1 MNNMQRLA
9 THDNRNCK
17 LFADTVTSLMSSQ
30 DFYGR
35 LYHAVNELDD
45 DGLYELEV
53 QIAQQNFHDTL
64 DVVLWLEC

>member
-1 MNNMQRLA
+1 MQRLA

-17 LFADTVTSLMSSQ
+17 LFADTVIFLMSSQ
-30 DFYGR
+30 GFYGR

-53 QIAQQNFHDTL
+53 QITQQNFHDTL

>member
-1 MNNMQRLA
+1 MHNMQRLA
-9 THDNRNCK
+9 THENRRCK
-17 LFADTVTSLMSSQ
+17 LFADTVTYLMASQ
-30 DFYGR
+30 GFYGR

-53 QIAQQNFHDTL
+53 QITQQNFHDTL